1 MRLRNPE
8 HVLRTRLRVEQPL
21 ASVFE
26 FFAAAENLER
36 ITPPELNFRIVT
48 PQPVAIRQGALIDY
62 RLSLFGVPFGWRT
75 EITEWRPPH
84 EFVDVQLKGPYA
96 QWIHRHRFRA
106 DGAGTMIE
114 DEVRWRLPV
123 PVAGQ
128 LAWPLVRLHLKRIFG
143 YRERRIRELLG
154 GPEPAGIRLPRAG

>member
-8 HVLRTRLRVEQPL
+8 HVLRTRMHVEMPVE
-21 ASVFE
+21 AVFA

-48 PQPVAIRQGALIDY
+48 PTPVQIREGALIDY

-75 EITEWRPPH
+75 EITTWRPPY
-84 EFVDVQLKGPYA
+84 EFVDTQLKGPYA
-96 QWIHRHRFRA
+96 QWVHRHSFRA
-106 DGAGTMIE
+106 DGGGTVID

-123 PVAGQ
+123 PVAGEV
-128 LAWPLVRLHLKRIFG
+128 AYPLVKLHLRRIFRH
-143 YRERRIRELLG
+143 REQQIRALLARPG
-154 GPEPAGIRLPRAG
+154 S